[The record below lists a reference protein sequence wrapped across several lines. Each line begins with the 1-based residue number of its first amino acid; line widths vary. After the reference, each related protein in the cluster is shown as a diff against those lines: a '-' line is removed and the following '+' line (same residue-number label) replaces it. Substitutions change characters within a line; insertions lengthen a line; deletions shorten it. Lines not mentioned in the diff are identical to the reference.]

1 MKLATLAYLEEA
13 KQRSNVDAKY
23 LELAKDNNESYT
35 LVLEPDPAQG
45 VTETTIIGFDNLAGK
60 MNNLWEGQRPT
71 LFTLSGSYGVWVDI
85 LRGRMGA
92 TKAITMRKLKTQ
104 GPFLQLLSGS
114 KRIIRWVEILRTIP
128 TEFEGG
134 FAQYN
139 LPGGS
144 LPTDE
149 TSVEVEADRSSDEPT
164 AV

>member
-1 MKLATLAYLEEA
+1 MRLATLAYLEEA
-13 KQRSNVDAKY
+13 KQRSNVDVKY
-23 LELAKDNNESYT
+23 LELAKGNNESYT

-45 VTETTIIGFDNLAGK
+45 VTETKIIGFDNQEGK

-71 LFTLSGSYGVWVDI
+71 LFTLSGSYSVWVDI
-85 LRGRMGA
+85 LRGKMGA

-128 TEFEGG
+128 TEFDGN

-144 LPTDE
+144 LPSAEDEATPSADE
-149 TSVEVEADRSSDEPT
+149 TT